1 LPLLVSMCRRITGHL
16 LPNNG
21 EEEPKLYDVAIE
33 FFKKMN
39 FHVREDVTLIGT
51 SGKRHHFNLEVKL
64 DSEVEIKKIL
74 VLVVNWNRAVGV
86 DRLIRFERMLNDLD
100 KRKGMIISNSFSG
113 SAVKFAKRAGL
124 ILYTREHLR
133 ISSG

>member
-1 LPLLVSMCRRITGHL
+1 L

-21 EEEPKLYDVAIE
+21 EEEPMLYDIAIE

-39 FHVREDVTLIGT
+39 FQVREDVTLLGT
-51 SGKRHHFNLEVKL
+51 SGKKHHFHLVVKL
-64 DSEVEIKKIL
+64 NSDADIKQIL

-86 DRLIRFERMLNDLD
+86 DRLIRFERMLNDLQ

-113 SAVKFAKRAGL
+113 SAIKFAKRTGM
-124 ILYTREHLR
+124 ILYTKEHLQ
-133 ISSG
+133 ISND

>member
-1 LPLLVSMCRRITGHL
+1 M

-21 EEEPKLYDVAIE
+21 EEETMLYDMTIE

-39 FHVREDVTLIGT
+39 FQVREDVTLIGT
-51 SGKRHHFNLEVKL
+51 SGKKHNFHLVVKL
-64 DSEVEIKKIL
+64 NSDADIKQIL

-86 DRLIRFERMLNDLD
+86 DRLIRFERMLNDLQ

-113 SAVKFAKRAGL
+113 SAIKFAKRTGL
-124 ILYTREHLR
+124 ILYTKEHLH
-133 ISSG
+133 ISND

>member
-1 LPLLVSMCRRITGHL
+1 M

-21 EEEPKLYDVAIE
+21 EEEPKLYDMAIE

-39 FHVREDVTLIGT
+39 FQVREDITLIGT
-51 SGKRHHFNLEVKL
+51 SGKKHHFHLVVKL
-64 DSEVEIKKIL
+64 NSDADIQQIL

-86 DRLIRFERMLNDLD
+86 DRLIRFERMLNDLQ

-113 SAVKFAKRAGL
+113 SAIKFAKRTGM
-124 ILYTREHLR
+124 ILYTKEHLQ
-133 ISSG
+133 ISND